1 MLLKLL
7 YRISES
13 LDPRFQLSCK
23 HLFCESIILCNLLKL
38 YLKFLSHV
46 TDCNVS
52 QDSIRSKYFVLL
64 KKESKICSLSLVQKY
79 VSEDITTIVWRA
91 GKFFLSLGKNISLN
105 CPNCFNKVKLNYDTK
120 KEKKKSQNL
129 SGSSEQTFIA
139 VANFTCGS
147 KQLYSHFTLHKLGV
161 MPS

>member
-52 QDSIRSKYFVLL
+52 QDSIRRKYFVLL

-105 CPNCFNKVKLNYDTK
+105 CPNCFNNVKLNYATK
-120 KEKKKSQNL
+120 KEKKKKSKSQWL
-129 SGSSEQTFIA
+129 VRIDIY
-139 VANFTCGS
+139 CCS
-147 KQLYSHFTLHKLGV
+147 KFHMWF
-161 MPS
+161 